1 MQAIIKRLARLGLLG
16 YSVFLVCFLLLVVWL
31 VFPFSGRQPVT
42 TALDVGLSMLRLGLP
57 VLLAIFV
64 QELVARELEGRL
76 YLSSLAYPVSR
87 VCWLLQRYLTVVFVV
102 LLLLALCALAL
113 ASAVAYLSMLYSQST
128 PVSLGWPYVLTIL
141 FYGIDLLVLTSFAF
155 FLAVVARTP
164 SFVLL
169 GTLGFMLIARSY
181 SSVIYLLAQDA
192 WLVADSE
199 GYRSGLGWLG
209 YMLPDLGGLDVRM
222 IALYGKYEMLPSDW
236 PFLVLSSLFY
246 SLVLLLLALWCLQ
259 RKRFF

>member
-16 YSVFLVCFLLLVVWL
+16 YSGFFVFFLLLAIWL

-42 TALDVGLSMLRLGLP
+42 TALDVGLSILRLGLP
-57 VLLAIFV
+57 ILLALFV
-64 QELVARELEGRL
+64 QELVGRELEGRL

-87 VCWLLQRYLTVVFVV
+87 VRWLLQRYLIVVFVV
-102 LLLLALCALAL
+102 LLLLTLCALTL
-113 ASAVAYLSMLYSQST
+113 ASAVAYLSLSYAQST
-128 PVSLGWPYVLTIL
+128 PVSLGWPYVVTIL
-141 FYGIDLLVLTSFAF
+141 FYELDLLVLTSLAF

-192 WLVADSE
+192 WLVTDAE
-199 GYRSGLGWLG
+199 EYRSGLGWLG
-209 YMLPDLGGLDVRM
+209 YVLPDLGGLDVR
-222 IALYGKYEMLPSDW
+222 ILALYGELEMLPSDW
-236 PFLVLSSLFY
+236 PLLVAGSLFY
-246 SLVLLLLALWCLQ
+246 SLALLLLAIWCLQ
-259 RKRFF
+259 RKRFT